1 MEEKKEGHTH
11 AEHEH
16 HKANP
21 KNTFKLNL
29 ENAFAGLAIILLVI
43 LLVNLYLTFTL
54 NQDLKKNAELLK
66 EKTKPA
72 NIQLLVIK
80 NSKCSDCFDIDS
92 VINYIKTQK
101 VNVTSE
107 KTLEFDSA
115 EGKQLI
121 SDYKIEKIPTV
132 IVTGETGKFAIQGL
146 EKKGNALVLKTV
158 NPPYTNATNGKIFG
172 RVTLYRIYDPT
183 CGKCND
189 MSFLINQF
197 KLLDIDITEQK
208 NITSSSNE
216 GKNLI
221 SKYKLSFV
229 PVIILS
235 KDAGAYDIIKKAWS
249 QIGKVESDG
258 SYVLSLVYPPFINLT
273 TNELKGVVNV
283 IYLTDKECTECYN
296 VNLHRSILI
305 SPSSFGMKL
314 DKEETI
320 DISDTKGTELL
331 LKYNITQVPTI
342 ILSGG
347 VNDYPSS
354 IGLKQFF
361 SMEKDGSY
369 IFRKLSVV
377 GTYKDLAT
385 NTVVKPQTNQ
395 GQQAQ
400 T

>member
-16 HKANP
+16 HKSNS
-21 KNTFKLNL
+21 KTFKLNL
-29 ENAFAGLAIILLVI
+29 ENAFVVLAIILLVI
-43 LLVNLYLTFTL
+43 LLINLYLTFTL
-54 NQDLKKNAELLK
+54 NQDLKKNAESLK
-66 EKTKPA
+66 EKSKPA
-72 NIQLLVIK
+72 NIQLSVIK
-80 NSKCSDCFDIDS
+80 NSKCSDCFDIDP

-107 KTLEFDSA
+107 KILEFDST

-146 EKKGNALVLKTV
+146 EKKGNAIVLKTV
-158 NPPYTNATNGKIFG
+158 NPPYSNATNGKIFG

-183 CGKCND
+183 CEKCND

-197 KLLDIDITEQK
+197 KLFIDIIEQK

-283 IYLTDKECTECYN
+283 IYLADKECTECYN
-296 VNLHRSILI
+296 VNLHRSILT

-320 DISDTKGTELL
+320 DISDAKGKELL

-342 ILSGG
+342 ILSRG
-347 VNDYPSS
+347 VTDYPSS